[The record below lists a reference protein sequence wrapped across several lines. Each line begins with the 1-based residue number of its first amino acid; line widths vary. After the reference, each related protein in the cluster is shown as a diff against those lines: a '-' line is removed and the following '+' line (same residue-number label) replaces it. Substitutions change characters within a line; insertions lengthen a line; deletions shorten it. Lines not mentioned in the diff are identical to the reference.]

1 MKQITNELSCYS
13 NIFFTFS
20 YGDKQVYI
28 GHWMHNVRHGHGV
41 LRMGT
46 IASTSPSIFT
56 GNWDNDKRSGFGVMD
71 DIMRS
76 VYVRTPRVVL
86 WNL

>member
-1 MKQITNELSCYS
+1 VSPHVGVGYS
-13 NIFFTFS
+13 GFTIVDFASS
-20 YGDKQVYI
+20 YSDKQMYS

-46 IASTSPSIFT
+46 LTSPSPSIFT

-71 DIMRS
+71 DIMR
-76 VYVRTPRVVL
+76 
-86 WNL
+86 